1 MNRRNLI
8 VALILTAMSAG
19 PAWAGSL
26 PTAVDAAG
34 IARHKAAVAKAADP
48 DCQVKWADVKAE
60 LDAVDLSTSTNSV
73 WTGAQRVYM
82 ANLKDNIQRLLKAD
96 GKLVKR
102 LMAEEQHDKE
112 AGVR

>member
-1 MNRRNLI
+1 MNRMNLI
-8 VALILTAMSAG
+8 VVLVLTVASVG
-19 PAWAGSL
+19 LAWAGSL
-26 PTAVDAAG
+26 PTTVDAAG

-48 DCQVKWADVKAE
+48 DCQVKWADVKTE
-60 LDAVDLSTSTNSV
+60 LDAVDLSTCTNSV

-96 GKLVKR
+96 AKLAKR